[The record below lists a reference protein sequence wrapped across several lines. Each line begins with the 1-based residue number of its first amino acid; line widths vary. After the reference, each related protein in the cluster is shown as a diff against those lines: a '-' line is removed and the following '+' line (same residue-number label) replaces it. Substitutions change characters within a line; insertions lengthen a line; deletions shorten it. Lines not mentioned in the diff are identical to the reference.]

1 MNQQSPSLTIIKFHD
16 RQDLPGLFLFLQ
28 IRSRWSFLLSHYDNS
43 KASWTFLPNQV
54 KKLEKQ
60 KIEIFRNCH
69 DHRYKLM
76 GFHCETYNKCRNNS
90 NPNSADGDESY
101 DKFLYFLL
109 SGRMIRIECVDL
121 FKMRSLSGAPG
132 SNYILIEH
140 LSLVSSP
147 HSARPIK
154 LQQVIFHF
162 SGCLPAQRQCQQWQV
177 GIFTF
182 IFLSSPPS
190 NQPFSLA
197 PKALIGLKSM
207 LGWIHFEIS
216 WMKEVLDPTVICK
229 YV

>member
-1 MNQQSPSLTIIKFHD
+1 MIGKISPGS
-16 RQDLPGLFLFLQ
+16 
-28 IRSRWSFLLSHYDNS
+28 SCY
-43 KASWTFLPNQV
+43 
-54 KKLEKQ
+54 
-60 KIEIFRNCH
+60 
-69 DHRYKLM
+69 YKLDHVGHFSWVIM
-76 GFHCETYNKCRNNS
+76 TTVRRAGPFFLTRLRRTWRNKRLRFFETVTTTATNWWVFTVRRITNVEIILTPTQLMEMRATINFFIS
-90 NPNSADGDESY
+90 FSLGGWFVSSALICLKWG
-101 DKFLYFLL
+101 
-109 SGRMIRIECVDL
+109 
-121 FKMRSLSGAPG
+121 SLSTAPG

-162 SGCLPAQRQCQQWQV
+162 SGCFPARRQCQQWQV
-177 GIFTF
+177 GISTF
-182 IFLSSPPS
+182 IFYPRSPTYYFQPTNFSSG
-190 NQPFSLA
+190 

>member
-1 MNQQSPSLTIIKFHD
+1 MIGKISPGSSCYYKLDHVGHF
-16 RQDLPGLFLFLQ
+16 F
-28 IRSRWSFLLSHYDNS
+28 LSHYDNS

-60 KIEIFRNCH
+60 KMRF
-69 DHRYKLM
+69 
-76 GFHCETYNKCRNNS
+76 FETVTTTATNWWVFTVRPQSWDNKCRNNS
-90 NPNSADGDESY
+90 NPNSHDGDESY

-121 FKMRSLSGAPG
+121 FKMRSLSAPPG

-147 HSARPIK
+147 RRARPIK

-162 SGCLPAQRQCQQWQV
+162 SGCFPAQRQCQQWQV

-182 IFLSSPPS
+182 IFFILTPVSPH
-190 NQPFSLA
+190 QPTSHWHRRET
-197 PKALIGLKSM
+197 LIGLKSM
-207 LGWIHFEIS
+207 LGWIPGYHLEIS
-216 WMKEVLDPTVICK
+216 WLKEVLDPTVICK